1 MTDREILQ
9 RVTGALERAG
19 IAYMI
24 TGSFASSFHGTPRS
38 SQDIDIVIAPTPDQ
52 VQSLVNLLPAT
63 EYYVDLN
70 AALNALRREGLF
82 NIVDLESG
90 WKIDFIIRKSRPF
103 SHEEFER
110 RFVAD
115 HLGMPLSFATAE
127 DVLISKL
134 EWAKRSESNRQLE
147 DAAGIL
153 RIRSTE
159 LDRAYIER
167 WVRELGLQ
175 AQWEAA
181 RRAAR

>member
-1 MTDREILQ
+1 VTDREILQ